1 MVAFVLSSLTL
12 PQTSAVQLALGLHLE
27 KDDRTSGL
35 SQLSSSSFS
44 KFQLYRE
51 ENNSVW
57 KFLR

>member
-12 PQTSAVQLALGLHLE
+12 PQTSAVQLALGLYLE